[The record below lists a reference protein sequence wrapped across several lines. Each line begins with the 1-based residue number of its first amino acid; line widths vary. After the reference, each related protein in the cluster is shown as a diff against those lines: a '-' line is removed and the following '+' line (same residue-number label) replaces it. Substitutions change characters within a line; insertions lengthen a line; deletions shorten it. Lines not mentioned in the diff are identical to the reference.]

1 MFWRKNKIEPPKSQA
16 TAKPPLPRPVP
27 KPGPGSS
34 SGWTPQPDTKK
45 RVTLRDLPEM
55 LIATGNVTPEQL
67 QHAVEIQRKSGDF
80 IGEIL
85 VNEGVLDENSLVAFL
100 AKHCKIPYLSLL
112 DYLIDEKLLALVP
125 PDFCMRHRLVPI
137 DKMGRNLTVAMVNP
151 LDSLALET
159 LREGYPDLRIKRILC
174 TAKHYDAVT
183 KRLFAR
189 PSVLQKFPF
198 LKESASENP
207 EVSVPP
213 APVKKHVPAEGMDL
227 DAVDS
232 AAFEVKPLPSEAP
245 MATEEELPLALE
257 FEDMVDVSDSPSAE
271 KDARET
277 LLDSVFA
284 MNSEGIP
291 SECGDMD
298 ESDEDLS
305 VDEITRKMTTAM
317 VSSMRNTYVMLARRV
332 SLFRGLDPESVA
344 KLFARGK
351 TVEYEAGQTIFH
363 KGELGRFM
371 FVILSGS
378 VDIVDDERTLAQL
391 GQGENF
397 GEMALLSNAARSA
410 SARAVAA
417 TSLLR
422 LSFSDITQGLDST
435 TSLRLLINIT
445 VTLSRRLRKAQGR

>member
-1 MFWRKNKIEPPKSQA
+1 MFWRKNKIDP
-16 TAKPPLPRPVP
+16 PRPQAPARPPVTRP
-27 KPGPGSS
+27 APRPGPGSS

-55 LIATGNVTPEQL
+55 LLANGKVTREQL
-67 QHAVEIQRKSGDF
+67 QRAMKIQRESGDF

-100 AKHCKIPYLSLL
+100 AKYCKIPYLSLL
-112 DYLIDEKLLALVP
+112 DYLIDESLLGLVP
-125 PDFCMRHRLVPI
+125 PDFCLRHRLVPI

-151 LDSLALET
+151 LDALALET

-183 KRLFAR
+183 KRLFTR
-189 PSVLQKFPF
+189 PSVLGKFPY
-198 LKESASENP
+198 LAEASSGRQELSTP
-207 EVSVPP
+207 SEP
-213 APVKKHVPAEGMDL
+213 AAKSVPAEGMDL
-227 DAVDS
+227 DAVDTEI
-232 AAFEVKPLPSEAP
+232 FEVKPLPSEAP
-245 MATEEELPLALE
+245 MAEAEDLPLALE
-257 FEDMVDVSDSPSAE
+257 FDDMVEVASSYSGE

-277 LLDSVFA
+277 LLDSVFS

-291 SECGDMD
+291 SEFGESEESNGDP
-298 ESDEDLS
+298 S

-351 TVEYEAGQTIFH
+351 TVEYEAGQTIFQ
-363 KGELGRFM
+363 KGELGRCM

-378 VDIVDDERTLAQL
+378 VDIVNDGRILARL

-410 SARAVAA
+410 VAQTTAA
-417 TSLLR
+417 TSLLM
-422 LSFSDITQGLDST
+422 LSFADITQGLDSA
-435 TSLRLLINIT
+435 TSIRLLVNIT
-445 VTLSRRLRKAQGR
+445 VTLSSRLRKAQGR